1 MSTTPQ
7 PNENISQ
14 EIELINP
21 VKPEN
26 EDGEFD
32 EFRDLFIQGRALNAE
47 QIEALDQ
54 NLLEMSLCQNH
65 PPQTELDENSILNM
79 DGANTTNLD

>member
-1 MSTTPQ
+1 MK
-7 PNENISQ
+7 Q
-14 EIELINP
+14 EE
-21 VKPEN
+21 

-54 NLLEMSLCQNH
+54 NLLELSLCQNQ
-65 PPQTELDENSILNM
+65 PP
-79 DGANTTNLD
+79 